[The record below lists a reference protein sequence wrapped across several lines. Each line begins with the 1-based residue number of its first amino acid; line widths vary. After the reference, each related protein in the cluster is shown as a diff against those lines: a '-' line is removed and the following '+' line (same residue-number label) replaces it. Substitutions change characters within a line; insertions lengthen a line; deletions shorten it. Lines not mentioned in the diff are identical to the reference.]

1 MNINCP
7 RLFLLAAV
15 IGIAGCR
22 SPADGYS
29 GPRGTVAGSIAVD
42 GQPIA
47 QGCQVVFIAKG
58 GNFIASGTV
67 EQDGRYTLL
76 YRVAQGLPVGDYAV
90 QLGLPRDF
98 APISDPGDLSPQDLD
113 LRPRDLREITRAWR
127 AAMPFSER
135 YLTTATSG
143 LEFTVQPGANTADF
157 NLAKTGRAGKVG
169 T

>member
-1 MNINCP
+1 MNISYAG
-7 RLFLLAAV
+7 LFLLAGV

-22 SPADGYS
+22 SPVDGYF

-76 YRVAQGLPVGDYAV
+76 YRVAQGLPIGDYAV

-98 APISDPGDLSPQDLD
+98 APIADPGD
-113 LRPRDLREITRAWR
+113 LRPRDLKEITRAWR

-157 NLAKTGRAGKVG
+157 DLAKTGRAGKVG

>member
-1 MNINCP
+1 MNISYAG
-7 RLFLLAAV
+7 LFLLAAV

-67 EQDGRYTLL
+67 EQDGRYTLQ
-76 YRVAQGLPVGDYAV
+76 YRVAQGLPIGDYVV

-98 APISDPGDLSPQDLD
+98 APIGDPGD
-113 LRPRDLREITRAWR
+113 LRPRDLKEITRAWR

-157 NLAKTGRAGKVG
+157 GLAKTSRARRVG